1 MVSFTTVLLL
11 LVATISSSAPPPSP
25 PPSANWTTTK
35 DLVSLLQRIESDSS
49 NDVTPLT
56 SRQLVTSLRKLSY
69 DSSYWNSL
77 IPEVASTPTKL
88 EASSNV
94 PSDAIQRLSRGNNNL
109 VDSSTGKSLDVNHLW
124 AAMDVIYP
132 LTIFT
137 YNPKVKVYFL
147 PFCPL
152 CARRICKYNKTY
164 CTTIHF
170 CIKTRDSILLV
181 PKIFSSL
188 FIDRTIP
195 FWQRNFW
202 IQSIITKNFFSVLQI
217 THCYNDS
224 TLCKT
229 FFR

>member
-124 AAMDVIYP
+124 AAMDVI
-132 LTIFT
+132 L
-137 YNPKVKVYFL
+137 NPKLSMEVHLLGVTDSTTIATWGGDLGSAVAKKKYDDERAAENSLSAADRFGGCQSLLCYLLILSDEPVRFFFSFSFL
-147 PFCPL
+147 N
-152 CARRICKYNKTY
+152 NKTKH
-164 CTTIHF
+164 TI
-170 CIKTRDSILLV
+170 L
-181 PKIFSSL
+181 SSQAL
-188 FIDRTIP
+188 
-195 FWQRNFW
+195 
-202 IQSIITKNFFSVLQI
+202 
-217 THCYNDS
+217 
-224 TLCKT
+224 
-229 FFR
+229 